1 MARDLF
7 EQFPLILV
15 KLNEFLKMFNL
26 KFWKIQLEF
35 LEKVTSEHGLIILG
49 TLLLNPYSVFV
60 FFLIQN
66 VNEDRFTPVVI
77 SIQKEV
83 CRASMLEVIRYST
96 LVYRKYK
103 LLPTVLIIFSKY
115 YSSLDDC
122 EVNINIDSPFTR
134 IESKFWAQDCLLFL
148 PDSVNTPV
156 NSKPTRSF
164 LFAQC

>member
-1 MARDLF
+1 MKRY
-7 EQFPLILV
+7 EV
-15 KLNEFLKMFNL
+15 YFL
-26 KFWKIQLEF
+26 FWKNHNF
-35 LEKVTSEHGLIILG
+35 DSA
-49 TLLLNPYSVFV
+49 LLPNTTDLTVQTTTGFSPD
-60 FFLIQN
+60 IEN

-156 NSKPTRSF
+156 NSKPTR
-164 LFAQC
+164 LQ